1 MNEGDD
7 TRLEDFFL
15 KFILENS
22 KELEEIIEAKLDGF
36 WNIKQENNEVLQVQG
51 TGDDGESDINIYVNI
66 GEGDKRF
73 VAKIQDLITR
83 ANNGEDNYIL
93 CIAKEFDNAE
103 IEELMQD
110 VVFYLEKCIHLIFLK
125 IDFKE
130 SRGENLKDIIK
141 EEIGI
146 RVYSKTY

>member
-66 GEGDKRF
+66 G
-73 VAKIQDLITR
+73 
-83 ANNGEDNYIL
+83 
-93 CIAKEFDNAE
+93 
-103 IEELMQD
+103 
-110 VVFYLEKCIHLIFLK
+110 
-125 IDFKE
+125 
-130 SRGENLKDIIK
+130 
-141 EEIGI
+141 
-146 RVYSKTY
+146 